1 MSRNG
6 NICYH
11 RAMRRKLTSEQI
23 RSTCFAVLER
33 SRSATVREVEVE
45 LQSIYGASGRRER
58 VNNILHSAKLQWKA
72 EAATADDWD
81 ITSLRRQLL
90 DAQRRAERAEALERS
105 HQDFWAARY
114 AEKLVSL
121 ESRVQPVRPTGVSSE
136 QYLRLYRRAAELW
149 NRLAR
154 YEEVGPL
161 LPASDLRSER

>member
-1 MSRNG
+1 
-6 NICYH
+6 
-11 RAMRRKLTSEQI
+11 MRRLGE
-23 RSTCFAVLER
+23 LEAEIMDCLWKWG
-33 SRSATVREVEVE
+33 RSATVREVEVE

-58 VNNILHSAKLQWKA
+58 VNNILHSVKVQWKA
-72 EAATADDWD
+72 EASVADSD
-81 ITSLRRQLL
+81 ITSLQRQLL

-114 AEKLVSL
+114 AEKLASL

-149 NRLAR
+149 NRLGQ

-161 LPASDLRSER
+161 LAASNVPSER

>member
-1 MSRNG
+1 
-6 NICYH
+6 
-11 RAMRRKLTSEQI
+11 MRRKLTSEQI
-23 RSTCFAVLER
+23 RSTCLAVLER

-58 VNNILHSAKLQWKA
+58 VNNILHSVKEQWKA
-72 EAATADDWD
+72 EAATADDSD

-121 ESRVQPVRPTGVSSE
+121 ESRVQPARFTGVSSE

-161 LPASDLRSER
+161 LPASDLPSAR